1 VFGNESPSSVEKLKE
16 VLTWIE
22 SLPISSLPYV
32 DMGFDALEPRMIQ
45 SLEQH
50 RQTVK
55 ETYSNV
61 NLKIKQQEFMKPHVV
76 FTERFPYWSSPF
88 AFCYSR
94 DFKVGHRVI
103 NMNSTLREYIPF
115 GLRGT
120 VIGRTEDKVIVLFD
134 DQFIGG
140 TDIHNHCQAYRG
152 AFVNPN
158 YLLNLTK
165 KFESVLKKNDNPEKI
180 ISMFTESSG

>member
-1 VFGNESPSSVEKLKE
+1 
-16 VLTWIE
+16 
-22 SLPISSLPYV
+22 
-32 DMGFDALEPRMIQ
+32 
-45 SLEQH
+45 
-50 RQTVK
+50 
-55 ETYSNV
+55 
-61 NLKIKQQEFMKPHVV
+61 MKPHAI
-76 FTERFPYWSSPF
+76 FSERFPYWSSPF

-94 DFKVGHRVI
+94 DFKVGHRVM

-140 TDIHNHCQAYRG
+140 TDIHYHCEAYRG

-165 KFESVLKKNDNPEKI
+165 KFESVLRKNNNPEKI
-180 ISMFTESSG
+180 ISMFTESNGEAPVPDETKAPTKVQKQVSVKKEEEPAGKNRTVMYRQKSA